1 MVAILQGEG
10 RPPAHPFLPPEE
22 RSMPSAALPIRLLV
36 PIVALCVT
44 LALPP
49 EAQARQL
56 AVGVRA
62 GTLGLGGEA
71 ALGLGE
77 RLAARVGIGVFPVDL
92 PEITVEE
99 LDFLMTPPDRFIT
112 AGLDLYPFGSGLRL
126 MGGMIFRSGDI
137 GLGTG
142 VEPGDRVGDIVVD
155 RSGSL
160 SGALV
165 QGTSGPFVGVGF
177 GKHTAGG
184 FGLFLDLG
192 VAFLGSGR
200 VEITGSENLLQLPGM
215 QAEID
220 RVAAE
225 VEDQAGRYLELWPV
239 LSVGFKLGLGGR

>member
-1 MVAILQGEG
+1 MASTASLLRV
-10 RPPAHPFLPPEE
+10 
-22 RSMPSAALPIRLLV
+22 LV
-36 PIVALCVT
+36 PIVALCM
-44 LALPP
+44 AFAFPH
-49 EAQARQL
+49 EARARQL
-56 AVGVRA
+56 AVGARA

-77 RLAARVGIGVFPVDL
+77 RFAARVGIGVFPVDL

-99 LDFLMTPPDRFIT
+99 LDFLVTPPDRFIT

-126 MGGMIFRSGDI
+126 MGGMLFRSGDI
-137 GLGTG
+137 GLGTS
-142 VEPGDRVGDIVVD
+142 VAPGDRVGDIVVD
-155 RSGSL
+155 RNGSL

-165 QGTSGPFVGVGF
+165 QGSSGPFVGVGF

-200 VEITGSENLLQLPGM
+200 VEITGSENLLQLPGI

-220 RVAAE
+220 RVAREA
-225 VEDQAGRYLELWPV
+225 EDQAGGYIELWPV
-239 LSVGFKLGLGGR
+239 FSVGFKMALGGG